1 MIRTVLSNAEHPE
14 HGSMPLEFPIPD
26 EQYDHA
32 IAQME
37 QLGIGAVHKS
47 DCKIDTLKSWYT
59 VLEPLAGQKVNAD
72 ELDYLAK
79 RLESFDDYE
88 ASQFQAMASKLELSD
103 IRDFINLTFSSQ
115 QVTVVTDF
123 NDLEQIGRNHVLTIH
138 GGCMA
143 TAEYQQID
151 GKAEAL
157 KLMQGGNGSVTPY
170 GVVYDNGMK
179 LEQLYDGQHFPPYLY
194 QPCQIA
200 IEIRPADCS
209 TGASDY
215 LYFPAPDQQLA
226 RTLERAGATDVAGSR
241 MQIVEDELP
250 KTVSGRIDL
259 QQESLAE
266 VNEMCEAIAKLSPQ
280 ECSKLN
286 AAVLMAEPG
295 YASEIRQLAEN
306 LEQFEFV
313 PNVKTPGE
321 YGKYMIQQSGRFEYD
336 PNLEEFY
343 DFQGYG
349 RQKISAENGQFNDYG
364 YISYHGVLTLD
375 ELMQQDPSEQNQD
388 ESGLHFG
395 GIS

>member
-37 QLGIGAVHKS
+37 QLGIGAVQKA
-47 DCKIDTLKSWYT
+47 DRKIDTLKSWYT
-59 VLEPLAGQKVNAD
+59 VLEPLAGQTVNAD

-88 ASQFQAMASKLELSD
+88 ASQFQAMASKLGLSD

-115 QVTVVTDF
+115 QATVVTDF

-138 GGCMA
+138 GVCMA

-170 GVVYDNGMK
+170 GVIYDNGMK

-194 QPCQIA
+194 QPCQMA
-200 IEIRPADCS
+200 IEIKPKNDG
-209 TGASDY
+209 TGPCDY
-215 LYFPAPDQQLA
+215 LYFPTPDQQLA
-226 RTLERAGATDVAGSR
+226 RTLARAGATDAADNR
-241 MQIVEDELP
+241 MQIIEDELP
-250 KTVSGRIDL
+250 KTVSERFDL
-259 QQESLAE
+259 QQESLVE

-286 AAVLMAEPG
+286 AAVLMAQPR
-295 YASEIRQLAEN
+295 YASEVRQLAEN

-313 PNVKTPGE
+313 PNVKTPEE

-336 PNLEEFY
+336 PNLEAFY
-343 DFQGYG
+343 DFKGYG
-349 RQKISAENGQFNDYG
+349 RQKINAENGQFNDYG

-388 ESGLHFG
+388 ELGLHFG